1 MWTVKEITDIS
12 ETLNREITIE
22 DFLTSEEIE
31 AVHASTNKIPH
42 ARIIEPLHKK
52 PVSSIILILQSFI
65 TY

>member
-52 PVSSIILILQSFI
+52 PVS
-65 TY
+65 